1 MRAAV
6 RLQSSETKIPLL
18 TVLLNWS
25 ENSHPRSAVTDEEA
39 SYSST
44 GTTATDYLLTS
55 CQSHPSSDSH
65 SPHRQ

>member
-25 ENSHPRSAVTDEEA
+25 GNSHSRSAVATVEEA
-39 SYSST
+39 RYSST
-44 GTTATDYLLTS
+44 GTTATVLY
-55 CQSHPSSDSH
+55 
-65 SPHRQ
+65 